1 MTSSI
6 FKLLIGAAALALAA
20 CGDPGGEA
28 PDPAV
33 GGEPA
38 ADNTDTAAAQAANGE
53 PRTLTVY
60 SARHYDSDEQLYALF
75 EEETGIELETIEA
88 GGDLLI
94 ERVRA
99 DGERSP
105 ADIIITVDAGRLWR
119 AEEEGL
125 FAPFHSDLVNQ
136 RVPEKL
142 RHPDGLWFGF
152 SKRARVIVY
161 APDRVDPE
169 TLDGYQSLADPRFD
183 DRVCVR
189 SSGNVYNISLMAA
202 LIERWGVEQAEEWAQ
217 NVTANFA
224 RIPSGGDIEQIRAVA
239 AGECDLALVNHYY
252 FARFLKSGAPADQE
266 VAEAVSLY
274 WPEGEEGVHVNI
286 SGAGMAANAPH
297 PEEAGEFLEFMVSDE
312 AQRLFPEL
320 TNEYPAVPSVTYD
333 NEVLDQFGEF
343 QADDMNV
350 SVLGENQAEAQRVF
364 DRAGWP

>member
-1 MTSSI
+1 MKFSLSI
-6 FKLLIGAAALALAA
+6 LLTGAVALALGA
-20 CGDPGGEA
+20 CGEGGA
-28 PDPAV
+28 PSGPD
-33 GGEPA
+33 A
-38 ADNTDTAAAQAANGE
+38 ATGTGVEE

-75 EEETGIELETIEA
+75 EEETGIEVETIEA

-105 ADIIITVDAGRLWR
+105 ADVIITVDAGRLWR

-125 FAPFHSDLVNQ
+125 FAPFQSGIVDE
-136 RVPEKL
+136 RVPAEL
-142 RHPDGLWFGF
+142 RHPDDLWFGF
-152 SKRARVIVY
+152 STRARAIVY
-161 APDRVDPE
+161 ANDRVDPAE
-169 TLDGYQSLADPRFD
+169 LQGYQSLADPRFD

-189 SSGNVYNISLMAA
+189 SSGNIYNISLMAA
-202 LIERWGVEQAEEWAQ
+202 LIERWGVDKAQEWAEG
-217 NVTANFA
+217 VTRNFA

-252 FARFLKSGAPADQE
+252 FARFLQSEAEADQKI
-266 VAEAVSLY
+266 ADAVSLY
-274 WPEGEEGVHVNI
+274 WPEGEDGVHVNI
-286 SGAGMAANAPH
+286 SGVGMARNAPH
-297 PEEAGEFLEFMVSDE
+297 PEAARAFMEFMVSDE

-320 TNEYPAVPSVTYD
+320 TNEYPAVPSVEYE
-333 NEVLDQFGEF
+333 NAALERFGDF
-343 QADDMNV
+343 RADELNA